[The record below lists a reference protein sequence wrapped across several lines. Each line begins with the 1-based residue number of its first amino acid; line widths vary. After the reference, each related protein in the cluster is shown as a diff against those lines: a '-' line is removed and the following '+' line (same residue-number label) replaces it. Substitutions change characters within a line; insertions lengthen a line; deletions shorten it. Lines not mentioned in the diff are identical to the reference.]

1 MKIGILTLP
10 LHTNYGGILQAW
22 ALQTVLERMG
32 HEAFVIKN
40 DFPLPI
46 WRRAQKHFKELI
58 LKQDTDLKLLVNPNK
73 IIKFISA
80 KHSKQCDA
88 IIVGSDQVW
97 RYIYI
102 KSIIGKYFLDG
113 YGKDVIRLSY
123 AASFGIDTW
132 DYPETDTVRC
142 SELIKQFKAVS
153 VREKSGVELC
163 KKYLGIEATHVLD
176 PTQLLS
182 KQDYLTGLNTTPVSH
197 PFSTFI
203 LDPTEYK
210 KDVVSRLEQLESA
223 TAFSLN
229 KPIGEKLSVEEFIQ
243 HFAGTELLI
252 TDSFHGTA
260 FAINFN
266 IPFVV
271 LGNPNRGQT
280 RLLSILETFGLQN
293 RLLSNPND
301 IKKLIAEK
309 IDWKSV
315 NEIMNDRRKDS
326 LAFLNIITQ

>member
-32 HEAFVIKN
+32 HEVYVIKN
-40 DFPLPI
+40 EFPLPI
-46 WRRAQKHFKELI
+46 WRRAQKRIKEI
-58 LKQDTDLKLLVNPNK
+58 VLKQDTDLTLLVNPNK

-97 RYIYI
+97 RYIYN
-102 KSIIGKYFLDG
+102 KSRIGKYFLDG

-132 DYPETDTVRC
+132 DYPEIDTVRC

>member
-32 HEAFVIKN
+32 HEAYVIKN
-40 DFPLPI
+40 EFPLPI
-46 WRRAQKHFKELI
+46 WRRAQKRIKEI
-58 LKQDTDLKLLVNPNK
+58 VLKQDTDLTLLVNPNK

-80 KHSKQCDA
+80 KQSKQCDA
-88 IIVGSDQVW
+88 IVVGSDQVW
-97 RYIYI
+97 RYIYN
-102 KSIIGKYFLDG
+102 KSRIGKYFLDG
-113 YGKDVIRLSY
+113 YGKDVIRLTY

-182 KQDYLTGLNTTPVSH
+182 KQDYLTGFNTTPVSH
-197 PFSTFI
+197 LFSTFI
-203 LDPTEYK
+203 LDPNEYK

-243 HFAGTELLI
+243 NFAGTELLV

-266 IPFVV
+266 IPFIVI
-271 LGNPNRGQT
+271 GNPERGQT
-280 RLLSILETFGLQN
+280 RLNSILETFGLQG
-293 RLLSNPND
+293 RLLVRPEELGGLM
-301 IKKLIAEK
+301 IKN
-309 IDWKSV
+309 IDWSKV
-315 NEIMNDRRKDS
+315 NSILEKRREYS
-326 LAFLNIITQ
+326 LSFLNQL